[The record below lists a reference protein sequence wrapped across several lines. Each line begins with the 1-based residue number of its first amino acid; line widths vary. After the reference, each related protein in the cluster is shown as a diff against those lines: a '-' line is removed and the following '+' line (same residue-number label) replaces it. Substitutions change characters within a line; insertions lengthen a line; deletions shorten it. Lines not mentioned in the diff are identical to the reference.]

1 MDSKASGSINCL
13 PANVKVGEYR
23 LIDVIGEGGFGIVY
37 RALDLSLD
45 RTVAIKEYMP
55 ATMASRKADHSVL
68 IRSQH
73 RGAFDAGL
81 RSFINEARLLAKF
94 SHPALV
100 HVYRFFEANGTAYM
114 VMRCYEGQTLRSFLE
129 SKPSGLDERWLGAV
143 ISPIFDVLEQLHAA
157 DCYHRDIAPDNVFL
171 QSSGAPVLLDF
182 GAARRIISDMTQAL
196 TMVLKPGFAPIEQ
209 YAEDGSMPQGAWTD
223 IYQFGALLYQVVTGK
238 PPATSVARMINDPIK
253 PLTSAQYPGYSDRFL
268 QGIHQALAVKPKDRP
283 QTIAELRHLL
293 GLRTFTA
300 SLYDGFESSSFGNFV
315 VTDFSATEQTPDPSP
330 PHLPDKQPP
339 VEAPEAVAP
348 VPAIEP
354 PLPTISGTVAA
365 PAQSGEGP
373 AAELQPID
381 LLSLFDHL
389 PTPLKAPASPEQ
401 IAATQSSPSALAPTQ
416 TEEPAESAGVQK
428 SADLAEAR
436 PSEEEASA
444 SEPELEPT
452 PPTFDGTAEASE
464 AKPFSAAAPAPKKSA
479 INWIMVAILVASCVA
494 AYLWWD
500 GSDERRQQR
509 ADTQYWRLAQATPT
523 KVQLDSYLK
532 SFPEGAHKDEAQQLL
547 AALEAKEAAA
557 AASSP
562 IADAAATPI
571 ETEVETAPPS
581 TPALDSPAEP
591 SNTASNPEPDA
602 ASSVVATAQN
612 NIPPAQPAAQQQAV
626 EPTKPVVRAKGT
638 VLLRIKPWGRV
649 YVDRS
654 GKGVTP
660 PLMELSLPVGAH
672 RISVTNP
679 ASTPMVWTVIVKEGE
694 PTVLTHS
701 FE

>member
-1 MDSKASGSINCL
+1 MDSNVSGSINCL

-55 ATMASRKADHSVL
+55 ATMASRKVDHSVL

-253 PLTSAQYPGYSDRFL
+253 LLSASQYPGYSDRFL
-268 QGIHQALAVKPKDRP
+268 SGMHQALAVKPKDRP
-283 QTIAELRHLL
+283 QTIADLRHLL
-293 GLRTFTA
+293 GLRTFTT
-300 SLYDGFESSSFGNFV
+300 SSYDGFESSSFGNFRV
-315 VTDFSATEQTPDPSP
+315 SEFADFEPAAEPTPPNAPAPQLAVKAELAESAATREQ
-330 PHLPDKQPP
+330 
-339 VEAPEAVAP
+339 
-348 VPAIEP
+348 
-354 PLPTISGTVAA
+354 PLPTLASTSARADLSGKA
-365 PAQSGEGP
+365 PDAQQP
-373 AAELQPID
+373 PID
-381 LLSLFDHL
+381 LLALFDHL
-389 PTPLKAPASPEQ
+389 PAPLNTPTSPSDTPLRPPVQKMPPADN
-401 IAATQSSPSALAPTQ
+401 
-416 TEEPAESAGVQK
+416 EPADSVDKKNA
-428 SADLAEAR
+428 LN
-436 PSEEEASA
+436 
-444 SEPELEPT
+444 
-452 PPTFDGTAEASE
+452 
-464 AKPFSAAAPAPKKSA
+464 AAAPTA
-479 INWIMVAILVASCVA
+479 INEPTLPAQKVPPATTELKDSPPPKARGFSATAPAAKKGGVSWIIVAILLASCIA
-494 AYLWWD
+494 GYLWWD
-500 GSDERRQQR
+500 GSDARRQQR
-509 ADTQYWRLAQATPT
+509 ADAQYWRLVEAEPT
-523 KVQLDSYLK
+523 KVQLNGYLN
-532 SFPEGAHKDEAQQLL
+532 SFPEGLHKDEAQQLL
-547 AALEAKEAAA
+547 GKLEATE
-557 AASSP
+557 
-562 IADAAATPI
+562 IADAAVTQATEPAVS
-571 ETEVETAPPS
+571 TEPEISESS
-581 TPALDSPAEP
+581 TGLNSGATLTGTTE
-591 SNTASNPEPDA
+591 A
-602 ASSVVATAQN
+602 ASQQGSPVAPVPPRETTVAQN
-612 NIPPAQPAAQQQAV
+612 SPPIAQ
-626 EPTKPVVRAKGT
+626 EPPQPRQEATEPVKPVVRAKGT

-649 YVDRS
+649 YVNRS

-660 PLMELSLPVGAH
+660 PLMELSLPVGTH

-679 ASTPMVWTVIVKEGE
+679 ASQPMVWTVLVKEGE